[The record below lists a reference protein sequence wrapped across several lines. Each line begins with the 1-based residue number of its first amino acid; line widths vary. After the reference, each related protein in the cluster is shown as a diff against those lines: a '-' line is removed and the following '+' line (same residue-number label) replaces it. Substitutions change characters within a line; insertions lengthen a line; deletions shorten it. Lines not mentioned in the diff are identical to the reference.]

1 MYLIQKRYKLI
12 PFLVLFVSI
21 LLSSSTYAQVNEMA
35 VDTIAHNDSTISPS
49 AKDTTATDSI
59 KEKSSKKTKIET
71 PITYSAND
79 SIVLDMSGNAYMY
92 GEGKVEYDKQELT
105 AAYIHLNTD
114 SSNVNAEGAADDT
127 GEIIGLP
134 ILIDNGEEYHA
145 TSLNYNINT
154 KKGYIKHGIVQ
165 QDEAYIIGER
175 TKKIDEE
182 YLCMKNGKYTTC
194 DHHEHPHF
202 YLNLTKAKVKKDKWV
217 VTGPAYLVLLDVPL
231 PLAIPFGYFP
241 FTKSYSS
248 GVIIPSYGDDLARGF
263 YLSNGGYYFAINDY
277 MDLTLTGDIYTMG
290 TWAVNA
296 QSKYIKR
303 YKYNGNFNF
312 SYREDITGDK
322 DLPNYQKA
330 KNMAIVWTHAQNA
343 KASPNQTF
351 SASVNFSSSGYDR
364 SNINNYYN
372 SAAVSQ
378 NVKSS
383 SISYGYNFPESP
395 FSFSMSLLASQRTS
409 DSTISLTTPDL
420 TVTMSRIYP
429 FKREDKIGKD
439 RWYEKIYMSYS
450 GSIKNYIST
459 KEDSLLNASL
469 QKDWQNGI
477 KHTIPVGASF
487 NLLKYLSIT
496 PSVTYNERWYTSYLN
511 KEWDS
516 ENFKEVTD
524 TVYQFNR
531 NYDFTTALS
540 ASTKLYGFYT
550 PSRAIFGDKIDRVR
564 HVLTPTIS
572 YSFKPDFSDPM
583 WGMWGSYS
591 RPVSTTDPT
600 EYEKYYSNNSNGIYG
615 YSSTGKSSSINIAIS
630 NNIELKWKQENDTTG
645 EPVYKTVS
653 IIDALSGN
661 ASYNYAADSLNWSTI
676 GSNIRLKL
684 YKGFNLNLSASFEP
698 YLYALDTLTNGG
710 TRINSL
716 RWDHGKLPRLISTS
730 TSFSYTI
737 NNDTFKKKEEKKG
750 NGEQNKNEDKK
761 SNSNTT
767 EDGYVKPN
775 VRWSMSFDYSMRF
788 GNTSDFDT
796 KILEYE
802 RELTHNLGFRSTLS
816 LTSSWNFSF
825 GTSYDFD
832 NKEFTYS
839 TLGIT
844 RDLHC
849 WNMTANIVP
858 IGPYKTY
865 NFTIGVKSA
874 LLSDLKYDQQKDQT
888 TAINWY

>member
-1 MYLIQKRYKLI
+1 MYLIPKRYKFT
-12 PFLVLFVSI
+12 PFFILFVAT
-21 LLSSSTYAQVNEMA
+21 LFSSSIFAQTNEMA
-35 VDTIAHNDSTISPS
+35 VDSIAYNDSTSISPIS
-49 AKDTTATDSI
+49 NDSTATDSI
-59 KEKSSKKTKIET
+59 SKKSSKKTKIET

-92 GEGKVEYDKQELT
+92 GEGKVNYDKQELT

-114 SSNVNAEGAADDT
+114 SSNVDALGATDEY
-127 GEIIGLP
+127 GEVIGLP

-145 TSLNYNINT
+145 TSLKYNFNT

-165 QDEAYIIGER
+165 QDDAYIIGEQ
-175 TKKIDEE
+175 TKKIDDEF
-182 YLCMKNGKYTTC
+182 LCMKNGKYTTC

-202 YLNLTKAKVKKDKWV
+202 YLNLTKAKVKKEKWV
-217 VTGPAYLVLLDVPL
+217 VTGPAYLVVLDVPL
-231 PLAIPFGYFP
+231 PIAIPFGYFP

-248 GVIIPSYGDDLARGF
+248 GVIIPSYGDDLSRGF
-263 YLSNGGYYFAINDY
+263 YLSNGGYYFAFNDY
-277 MDLTLTGDIYTMG
+277 MDLTLTGDIYTLG

-312 SYREDITGDK
+312 SYRVDVIGDQ
-322 DLPNYQKA
+322 DLPNYQKN
-330 KNMAIVWTHAQNA
+330 KNMAITWTHTQNA

-364 SNINNYYN
+364 SNINNYY
-372 SAAVSQ
+372 SAAAISQ

-383 SISYGYNFPESP
+383 SISYGYKFPETP
-395 FSFSMSLLASQRTS
+395 FSMSLNLLASQRTA

-429 FKREDKIGKD
+429 FKRENKIGKD
-439 RWYEKIYMSYS
+439 KWYEKVYMSYS
-450 GSIKNYIST
+450 GNIKNYIST
-459 KEDSLLNASL
+459 KEDLLLDASL
-469 QKDWQNGI
+469 QKDWSNGFN
-477 KHTIPVGASF
+477 HSIPLGASF

-496 PSVTYNERWYTSYLN
+496 PSVSYHERWYTNYVH
-511 KEWDS
+511 KEWDDT
-516 ENFKEVTD
+516 NFAEVTD
-524 TVYQFNR
+524 TIYKFNR

-550 PSRAIFGDKIDRVR
+550 PNRAIFGDKIDRVR
-564 HVLTPTIS
+564 HVITPTIS

-583 WGMWGSYS
+583 WGMWDSYN

-600 EYEKYYSNNSNGIYG
+600 TYETFYSENANGIFG
-615 YSSTGKSSSINIAIS
+615 TSSAGKSSSINFSIS
-630 NNIELKWKQENDTTG
+630 NNVELKWKQENDTTG
-645 EPVYKTVS
+645 EPIYKTVS

-661 ASYNYAADSLNWSTI
+661 ASYNYAADSLNWSI
-676 GSNIRLKL
+676 ISSNLRLKL
-684 YKGFNLNLSASFEP
+684 YKGLNLNLSGTFEP
-698 YLYALDTLTNGG
+698 YLYALDTLNNGG
-710 TRINSL
+710 VRINSL

-737 NNDTFKKKEEKKG
+737 NNDTFKKKTDKTGKEESNNDQKS
-750 NGEQNKNEDKK
+750 DKK
-761 SNSNTT
+761 TND
-767 EDGYVKPN
+767 DGYVKPN
-775 VRWSMSFDYSMRF
+775 IRWSMSFDYSMRF

-796 KILEYE
+796 KILEYD

-816 LTSSWNFSF
+816 LTSNWNFNF
-825 GTSYDFD
+825 GTSYDF
-832 NKEFTYS
+832 NNEEFTYS

-844 RDLHC
+844 RNLHC
-849 WNMTANIVP
+849 WSMSANVVP

-865 NFTIGVKSA
+865 NFQINVSSA
-874 LLSDLKYDQQKDQT
+874 MLADLKYEQRKDQT
-888 TAINWY
+888 TPINWY